1 MNKSNSHL
9 LFVVNADY
17 FFVSHR
23 LSMALACIEQ
33 GFRVSLITK
42 NTGQRSYIESLG
54 IDFYDLQL
62 DRGSKSPLQNLKELW
77 LLRKLYHQ
85 INPDL
90 IHHVGIKLILL
101 GSIARLGLGNSIV
114 LNAVAGLGSALSQN
128 KESILKRIFFLM
140 GFMFRKSYQHFLFQN
155 EQNAQ
160 FFQQLLH
167 LKSLQINFIKGTG
180 IDTNYFVYTSES
192 IQTPLKVC
200 LIARMLKDKG
210 VWDFIKAAELLRSKW
225 EGKVTFELIGP
236 IDNANPSALTQQELE
251 ANVDNFYIM
260 WKGAQ
265 SPILPFL
272 QTAHII
278 VLPSYHEGFPR
289 ILLEASAV
297 GRAIVASDCD
307 GCKALIEHHKNGLIV
322 PIGHIEALA
331 QQIDYLLEKP
341 KVRHLLGYNARQVV
355 VDNYTEPHLNQAFIA
370 LYHRLLCG
378 K

>member
-1 MNKSNSHL
+1 MKKPTSHL
-9 LFVVNADY
+9 LFVVNADS

-33 GFRVSLITK
+33 GFKVSIITK
-42 NTGQRSYIESLG
+42 DTGHRTYIESLG
-54 IDFYDLQL
+54 IDFYDFQL
-62 DRGSKSPLQNLKELW
+62 NRGSKSPLQNLKEVW
-77 LLRKLYHQ
+77 FLRKLYRQ

-101 GSIARLGLGNSIV
+101 GCIARLGLNNSLV
-114 LNAVAGLGSALSQN
+114 LNAVVGLGSALSQN

-140 GFMFRKSYQHFLFQN
+140 GFMFRKRYQHFLFQN

-160 FFQQLLH
+160 FFQKLLH
-167 LKSLQINFIKGTG
+167 LKSQQINFIKGTG
-180 IDTNYFVYTSES
+180 IDTNYFAYTPEVTQAS
-192 IQTPLKVC
+192 LKVR

-210 VWDFIKAAELLRSKW
+210 VWDFIKAAEILRSKW

-236 IDNANPSALTQQELE
+236 IDDANPSALTQQELK
-251 ANVDNFYIM
+251 ANVDNFHTM

-297 GRAIVASDCD
+297 GRAIIASDCE
-307 GCKALIEHHKNGLIV
+307 GCKALIEHQKNGLIT

-331 QQIDYLLEKP
+331 QQIDYLLENP
-341 KVRHLLGYNARQVV
+341 QIRHWLGYNARQVV
-355 VDNYTEPHLNQAFIA
+355 VDNYTEQQLNQAFIT

>member
-1 MNKSNSHL
+1 MKKPTSHL
-9 LFVVNADY
+9 LFVVNVDS

-23 LSMALACIEQ
+23 LSMALACLKQ
-33 GFRVSLITK
+33 GFKISIITK
-42 NTGQRSYIESLG
+42 DTGHRIYIESLG
-54 IDFYDLQL
+54 IDFYDFQL
-62 DRGSKSPLQNLKELW
+62 NRGSKSPLQNLKEVW
-77 LLRKLYHQ
+77 FLRKLYHQ

-101 GSIARLGLGNSIV
+101 GSIARLGLSNSLV
-114 LNAVAGLGSALSQN
+114 LNAVAGLGSALSQH

-140 GFMFRKSYQHFLFQN
+140 SFMFRKSYQHFLFQN

-160 FFQQLLH
+160 FFQKLLH
-167 LKSLQINFIKGTG
+167 LKSPQINLVKGTG
-180 IDTNYFVYTSES
+180 IDTQYFTYTPES
-192 IQTPLKVC
+192 TQTILKVR

-210 VWDFIKAAELLRSKW
+210 VLDFIEAAELLRSKW
-225 EGKVTFELIGP
+225 EGKVAFELIGP
-236 IDNANPSALTQQELE
+236 IDEANPSALTQQELE
-251 ANVDNFYIM
+251 ANVDNFYLV

-272 QTAHII
+272 QTAHIV

-297 GRAIVASDCD
+297 GRAIITSDCD
-307 GCKALIEHHKNGLIV
+307 GCKALIKHQKNGLIV
-322 PIGHIEALA
+322 PIGHIETLA
-331 QQIDYLLEKP
+331 QQIDYLLENP
-341 KVRHLLGYNARQVV
+341 QVRHDLGYNARQVV
-355 VDNYTEPHLNQAFIA
+355 VDNYTEQHLNQAFLE